1 MRTVNKVDNSPREE
15 IFGVCKKFIRKL
27 TDYFFMII
35 DLGNKSFGN
44 GYLFTKVKENAPL
57 MNHFGPVHIDF
68 DEYTRYSGRI
78 SAIFERYVN

>member
-1 MRTVNKVDNSPREE
+1 
-15 IFGVCKKFIRKL
+15 
-27 TDYFFMII
+27 MII